1 MKDYEMS
8 KIKEL
13 NISPDLSNNNLI
25 KSIDCFNEIKNEGL
39 ISTQRF
45 LVK

>member
-13 NISPDLSNNNLI
+13 NISPDLNNNNLT
-25 KSIDCFNEIKNEGL
+25 KSIDCFNEIKNEEL
-39 ISTQRF
+39 ISAQRS
-45 LVK
+45 LVN

>member
-13 NISPDLSNNNLI
+13 NISSDLSNNNLT
-25 KSIDCFNEIKNEGL
+25 KSIDCFNEIKNEE
-39 ISTQRF
+39 
-45 LVK
+45 

>member
-13 NISPDLSNNNLI
+13 NISSDLSSNHLT
-25 KSIDCFNEIKNEGL
+25 KSIDCFNEIKNEEL
-39 ISTQRF
+39 ISAQRS
-45 LVK
+45 LVN